1 MISLKYFSVVF
12 IVASFVLG
20 PDEAKSSTQL
30 SVEKIC
36 AEEFQKTRI
45 WRNFIEWGNHPF
57 LSPGECDPY
66 ISDDKFTWIG
76 GKPED
81 SVGTRVRLKDYE
93 ECYAAFHNP
102 KPYTFGSPTIKTW
115 SDAIKHSTS
124 GNNTKPEVDAL
135 KELCRSF
142 VSEDHLTWTAPSPEQ
157 LNATP
162 SETNSTDTLS
172 EADAISVE
180 LEFWQSVKDSD
191 NADMLRAYLEHYPNG
206 KFKSLAKIKIK
217 QLTAGEEKATT
228 ASTSMSEESI
238 NKIIDLSGYW
248 ELEHTI
254 ESSAGAVEP
263 YTLIVQLEQD
273 GNLVSSVTVVELQTS
288 ESISCNASGG
298 SFEVNGAINSDAFTG
313 TIRSAN
319 LDGRFS
325 LTGDHKELKGTYNS
339 RWLSGIC
346 AGEMSGSVTARRLS
360 DDVIRQ
366 LTSSIG
372 NNTADESSES
382 TSKPIG
388 SKAGMSQIEKDCHEL
403 FRRQNKAIWRNDW
416 GQFDFDISRCDE
428 FVSVDGSTWIG
439 SDSSAQASA
448 GQESESNSNEA
459 QDSVQ
464 PSSTAST
471 VAISRRQWC
480 VTSSGVSNR
489 PYAECLKKSGIPTR
503 GQAGAIVDRASSY
516 FREWKKNKAF
526 AISTDSI
533 GDSGSW
539 KSGGDAIKR
548 SLLNCYIYSSVPS
561 SCRVVNVNGRYE
573 EHFDEQRARDS
584 AFGAN
589 GSVDSLVGT
598 YYFEMNYQGI
608 DGTLRVKMS
617 GGSISAKLETCI
629 EGICADWTLKQN
641 PYTRG
646 GRRLTG
652 TMKRGA
658 KSAGWTTKEVFFQ
671 ASFSKD
677 TNRIVGT
684 FGFYEFEGKKR
695 SSN

>member
-1 MISLKYFSVVF
+1 MKRIFILLASLLVVGTP
-12 IVASFVLG
+12 VSASACAYGSFG
-20 PDEAKSSTQL
+20 SSEQFKSSDKTQYRLLCDYQLCSL
-30 SVEKIC
+30 SIADDGAWGAGSGFNETVAANCSLESC
-36 AEEFQKTRI
+36 RANSDYPETCQVVDLNQESD
-45 WRNFIEWGNHPF
+45 FIK
-57 LSPGECDPY
+57 
-66 ISDDKFTWIG
+66 KF
-76 GKPED
+76 P
-81 SVGTRVRLKDYE
+81 
-93 ECYAAFHNP
+93 
-102 KPYTFGSPTIKTW
+102 
-115 SDAIKHSTS
+115 
-124 GNNTKPEVDAL
+124 
-135 KELCRSF
+135 
-142 VSEDHLTWTAPSPEQ
+142 
-157 LNATP
+157 TP
-162 SETNSTDTLS
+162 SEVAETHSIETETDTLS

-217 QLTAGEEKATT
+217 QLTDGEEKVTT

-288 ESISCNASGG
+288 ESISCNANGG

-339 RWLSGIC
+339 RWLAGIC

-366 LTSSIG
+366 LTSSVG
-372 NNTADESSES
+372 NNMVSGSNQLA
-382 TSKPIG
+382 SKTTG
-388 SKAGMSQIEKDCHEL
+388 SNAGMSEVEKECFEAFH
-403 FRRQNKAIWRNDW
+403 RQNGRWWLYNIVHGDNDSA
-416 GQFDFDISRCDE
+416 FDPIPCLP
-428 FVSVDGSTWIG
+428 FVSKDMKTWIG
-439 SDSSAQASA
+439 SNPDA
-448 GQESESNSNEA
+448 GGAISSESISNNNDS

-489 PYAECLKKSGIPTR
+489 PYAECLKKNGIPTR

-539 KSGGDAIKR
+539 KTGGDAIKR
-548 SLLNCYIYSSVPS
+548 SLLNCYIFSSVPS
-561 SCRVVNVNGRYE
+561 SCRVVNVNGQYE

-584 AFGAN
+584 AFGAG
-589 GSVDSLVGT
+589 GSVDNLVGT

-629 EGICADWTLKQN
+629 EGICTDWTLKPN

-658 KSAGWTTKEVFFQ
+658 KGQSWSAREIFFQ

-677 TNRIVGT
+677 TNRIVGN
-684 FGFYEFEGKKR
+684 FGFYELEGEKR
-695 SSN
+695 SAN